1 MMSWR
6 HEYDREMEKPYGQ
19 RRLNEKLY
27 IVCTDPDTND
37 CEIVRWLENGQLNV
51 SPLLEKGIELDTHD
65 EYADY
70 CKKCEHA
77 FPNLK
82 FYVTS
87 EKFLPKITRLPELDG
102 VFSRPLGKYN
112 Q

>member
-1 MMSWR
+1 MIWRRERERTMS
-6 HEYDREMEKPYGQ
+6 KPFGQ
-19 RRLNEKLY
+19 RKLSEKLY
-27 IVCTDPDTND
+27 IVCTDPNTDD
-37 CEIVRWLENGQLNV
+37 CEIVRWLENGELNV

-65 EYADY
+65 EYIEY
-70 CKKCEHA
+70 CEICQHA

-87 EKFLPKITRLPELDG
+87 EKYLPEITRLPELDG
-102 VFSRPLGKYN
+102 VVSRPLGKYN